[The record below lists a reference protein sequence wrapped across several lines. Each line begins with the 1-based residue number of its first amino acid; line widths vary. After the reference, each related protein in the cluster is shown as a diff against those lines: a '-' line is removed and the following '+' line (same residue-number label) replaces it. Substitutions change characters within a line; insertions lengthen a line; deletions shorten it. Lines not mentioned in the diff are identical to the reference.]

1 MSGNKDSEIELLRR
15 VLKEDLSKREK
26 DAEERIHD
34 ILSKKNIEFCSRCS
48 RKVDDRLEWGGKCLG
63 KSCENILCDNCWV
76 VEKKRFCKDHK
87 DQFESK
93 TKNEAEAKKKVFF
106 TKKTT
111 EEPVIVEKEE
121 DIKEKVESLSTGY
134 LEFVKDRMQKS
145 APDWTH
151 EEWIDKPK
159 LDLVIKDFELISEI
173 SRKGLF
179 GKKLKMKVFVIPLYN
194 QTRESIELAYSGLK
208 LDKGYN
214 IVVFVGYKLNSDTI
228 EFVTAANYPNSSL
241 MLVEPKNNLFYTDK
255 KQITRL
261 YSAFF
266 DSKKT
271 PKVLIDILKS
281 LAEKVS
287 DREVITIGKVS
298 VEFGFSEYETTRLL
312 DSCKFLGK
320 VEGTDSYFFKLK
332 Y

>member
-1 MSGNKDSEIELLRR
+1 MPSDKNSEIELLRR

-26 DAEERIHD
+26 EAEERIRD
-34 ILSKKNIEFCSRCS
+34 ILSKKNIEFCSRCN

-63 KSCENILCDNCWV
+63 KNCENILCDNCWV

-87 DQFESK
+87 DQFEAK

-106 TKKTT
+106 TKKPL

-121 DIKEKVESLSTGY
+121 EIKERMESLSTGY
-134 LEFVKDRMQKS
+134 IEFVKDRLEKS
-145 APDWTH
+145 VPDWTH
-151 EEWIDKPK
+151 EEWINKPK
-159 LDLVIKDFELISEI
+159 IDLVVKDFELTGEI
-173 SRKGLF
+173 YKKALF

-194 QTRESIELAYSGLK
+194 QQRENIELAYSDLK
-208 LDKGYN
+208 MDKGYN
-214 IVVFVGYKLNSDTI
+214 LVVFVGYKLNSDTI
-228 EFVTAANYPNSSL
+228 EFVTAANYPNASL
-241 MLVEPKNNLFYTDK
+241 MLVEPKNGLFYTDK

-271 PKVLIDILKS
+271 PKALIDILKS

-287 DREVITIGKVS
+287 DREVITLGKVAT
-298 VEFGFSEYETTRLL
+298 EFGFSEYETTRLL

-320 VEGTDSYFFKLK
+320 VEDTDSYFFKLK